1 VSRPHPGE
9 PAGPAA
15 GNRLRLRKLVLSIVG
30 VLVLVGAGVIAW
42 KLWTE
47 TEQRSRY
54 AEYDKQLKVADQAR
68 VAEIIVTVRRELK
81 DTPDLAEAHATL
93 GKALAYAGKYSD
105 AAVELRE
112 AAKRDPEG
120 VEVRVYLADVCVRL
134 DLIDEAV
141 KVLKEAL
148 PHASE
153 DDAPA
158 IGLKLGH
165 IYTER
170 YRGSAK
176 EEDFRAARIYFQDA
190 RRHAA
195 TEAEA
200 MDGYA
205 GLFLTKGPDQDF
217 DKGIAA
223 YHELIAKHPE
233 YPAAPKIRELL
244 DMVDRNSAETP
255 PPDPKEPPKEG
266 DAKKSGDG

>member
-1 VSRPHPGE
+1 VSRPRPGE

-15 GNRLRLRKLVLSIVG
+15 GNRLRLRKLVLAIVI
-30 VLVLVGAGVIAW
+30 LLAAVGAGLFGW
-42 KLWTE
+42 KSWNDAE
-47 TEQRSRY
+47 RSSRY
-54 AEYDKQLKVADQAR
+54 AAWRQQLKEESKRNDVIAALREELRESPDRADAR
-68 VAEIIVTVRRELK
+68 AL
-81 DTPDLAEAHATL
+81 L
-93 GKALAYAGKYSD
+93 GEALAYAGKYSD
-105 AAVELRE
+105 AIVELRD

-120 VEVRVYLADVCVRL
+120 VEVRVFLADVCVKL

-148 PHASE
+148 QHARE
-153 DDAPA
+153 DDSPQ
-158 IGLKLGH
+158 IGLRLGH

-176 EEDFRAARIYFQDA
+176 DEDFRAARNYFQDA

-195 TEAEA
+195 SEAEA

-205 GLFLTKGPDQDF
+205 GLFLTKGPEQDF

-223 YHELIAKHPE
+223 YRELMAKHPD
-233 YPAAPKIRELL
+233 YPSAAKIRELL
-244 DMVDRNSAETP
+244 DMVDKAQSEP
-255 PPDPKEPPKEG
+255 PAPDPKEPPKDG